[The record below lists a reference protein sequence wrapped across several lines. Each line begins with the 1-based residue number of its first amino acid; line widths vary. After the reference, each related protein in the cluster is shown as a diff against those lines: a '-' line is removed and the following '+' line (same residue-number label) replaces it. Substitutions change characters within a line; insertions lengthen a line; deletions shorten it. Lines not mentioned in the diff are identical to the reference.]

1 MLRIGYRAH
10 DLGSFESAS
19 ELGRRLEEIRST
31 SFIQLALK
39 KVIPSSK
46 PWQEW
51 DEEYISSIASELKSH
66 GVSIAIVGCYINP
79 IHPADKGLRM
89 PLCSNRDRFAA
100 SGSEILY
107 KYFQSEEHR
116 DIQG

>member
-79 IHPADKGLRM
+79 IHPDPERRKLEVE
-89 PLCSNRDRFAA
+89 RFEKSLSLTKAFGCRYVA
-100 SGSEILY
+100 TGHSI
-107 KYFQSEEHR
+107 R
-116 DIQG
+116 I